1 MVNVL
6 FENNIWDYT
15 NRSFYNFN
23 VTTNVIFRNDTFGV
37 ELATNY
43 VFSNFTGYSPI
54 SAVLY
59 DNCIIKPVLNS
70 PTENDGESVDG
81 SKMRFQNYNQTAN
94 YDFTA
99 MPYGKIYRTG
109 TGLADTTVRTAGG
122 FAMRFEPTY
131 SPNLMHWEQN
141 IPTGNIQSKTMTVS
155 LWVKINNS
163 AYWAGTH
170 TKPTLTIDYDNG
182 TTKLS

>member
-1 MVNVL
+1 
-6 FENNIWDYT
+6 
-15 NRSFYNFN
+15 
-23 VTTNVIFRNDTFGV
+23 
-37 ELATNY
+37 
-43 VFSNFTGYSPI
+43 
-54 SAVLY
+54 
-59 DNCIIKPVLNS
+59 
-70 PTENDGESVDG
+70 
-81 SKMRFQNYNQTAN
+81 MRFQNYNQTAN

-99 MPYGKIYRTG
+99 MTYGTITRTG

-141 IPTGNIQSKTMTVS
+141 VPTGNIQSKTMTDS

-170 TKPTLTIDYDNG
+170 TKPTLTFGEGCYSMTFGKACNNLMPPDNSTYG
-182 TTKLS
+182 TINILGLITGGGSGMDLADNDPTSNVSL

>member
-1 MVNVL
+1 MVGN
-6 FENNIWDYT
+6 
-15 NRSFYNFN
+15 
-23 VTTNVIFRNDTFGV
+23 
-37 ELATNY
+37 
-43 VFSNFTGYSPI
+43 
-54 SAVLY
+54 
-59 DNCIIKPVLNS
+59 
-70 PTENDGESVDG
+70 
-81 SKMRFQNYNQTAN
+81 
-94 YDFTA
+94 
-99 MPYGKIYRTG
+99 
-109 TGLADTTVRTAGG
+109 GLADTTVRTAGG

-182 TTKLS
+182 TTITSVATADRKSTRLNSSHEIPSRMPSSA